1 MGKLRFE
8 VKVKPL
14 LSESEYE
21 YHRGVLAEAQKAAAK
36 NHVYWDLEANEKPRA
51 VRKAFLYV
59 AEKEGVSLRIRGKRD
74 SNSLQLTFGGKQTV
88 SGRLSA
94 GESRNLIV
102 EAISTAGSP
111 VQKSQ
116 IIAATG
122 ISHSSWNLRIRE
134 LLQEGSVVKTGQR
147 RDTRYSLP

>member
-8 VKVKPL
+8 SKVKPL
-14 LSESEYE
+14 LSDKEYE
-21 YHRGVLAEAQKAAAK
+21 YYRGALKEAQKAAPK
-36 NHVYWDLEANEKPRA
+36 NHVYWDLEAKEKPYA

-74 SNSLQLTFGGKQTV
+74 SNSLQLTFGGKQAV

-102 EAISTAGSP
+102 KAISAAGSP
-111 VQKSQ
+111 LQKSE

-122 ISHSSWNLRIRE
+122 INQSSWNVRIRE
-134 LLQEGSVVKTGQR
+134 LLKEGAVVKTGKR
-147 RDTRYSLP
+147 RDTRYALP

>member
-21 YHRGVLAEAQKAAAK
+21 YYSGVLAEAQKAAPK
-36 NHVYWDLEANEKPRA
+36 NHVYWDLEASEKPYA

-102 EAISTAGSP
+102 KAISSAGSP
-111 VQKSQ
+111 VQKSE
-116 IIAATG
+116 IIAAIG
-122 ISHSSWNLRIRE
+122 MSPSSWNLRIRE
-134 LLQEGSVVKTGQR
+134 LLQEGAPGGSANDEVRTTKG
-147 RDTRYSLP
+147 